1 MARLIG
7 PNQLNTALDR
17 LQNEF
22 WRKTTA
28 VLTVDT
34 KMSVLLKRGGNLICF
49 WGNKGNGGEH
59 RRAGTGFPNP
69 FLMNGKKQKT
79 QDENSR

>member
-1 MARLIG
+1 M
-7 PNQLNTALDR
+7 
-17 LQNEF
+17 
-22 WRKTTA
+22 
-28 VLTVDT
+28 LTVDT

-49 WGNKGNGGEH
+49 WGQHFGNPICFWGIKGNGGEH